1 MSKPFQFFLIK
12 IWWNWFH
19 KCEAMILRL
28 GQRLWIREESAN
40 LFFIVHEGLVEV
52 SVKKFFFWEKKVAT
66 LKAGEFFGESVLVS
80 NSKRTAT
87 VKALTDNSC
96 FVLLKASFK
105 STLNHNSL
113 FKENMKVVFARRK
126 RQLQRTWW
134 ATRSVVVISLLYT
147 FVSLRLNKKAPSL
160 DLRWIQNGPK
170 ALVRLLRWPEDQVKN
185 LLQQD

>member
-1 MSKPFQFFLIK
+1 MKINTQALIK
-12 IWWNWFH
+12 EDAGWFV
-19 KCEAMILRL
+19 AQLRNVKAFSVL
-28 GQRLWIREESAN
+28 SDQDLVELVSQMRSYDFKAGTTLANQGESAN

-126 RQLQRTWW
+126 RQLQRT
-134 ATRSVVVISLLYT
+134 
-147 FVSLRLNKKAPSL
+147 
-160 DLRWIQNGPK
+160 
-170 ALVRLLRWPEDQVKN
+170 
-185 LLQQD
+185 

>member
-1 MSKPFQFFLIK
+1 
-12 IWWNWFH
+12 
-19 KCEAMILRL
+19 
-28 GQRLWIREESAN
+28 
-40 LFFIVHEGLVEV
+40 LVEV

-126 RQLQRTWW
+126 RQLQRT
-134 ATRSVVVISLLYT
+134 
-147 FVSLRLNKKAPSL
+147 
-160 DLRWIQNGPK
+160 
-170 ALVRLLRWPEDQVKN
+170 
-185 LLQQD
+185 